1 MPTMNDPEEEVIFS
15 ADSNNNDQPQ
25 SSEKVS
31 FSDRL
36 NYLWDTPTDNND
48 IHNKPQAEPET
59 EHEETAGPGI
69 SAYVEDPD
77 EEDDAPIH
85 VSSVFNL
92 EDLKDDIVLKTKQVA
107 ELCGISSQMVRNYMG
122 IWDARINVPRSEK
135 GDMLFGKKHA
145 EMFQEMLLVK
155 ENGGNS
161 RTVQGTLDYF
171 MKPTPEMLGENGEAA
186 PATQAFLEQMVANM
200 TNVVDLRMRQYQE
213 SISAALED
221 KQMNTKELQT
231 ITEQQRLM
239 AEKQTQTTEMM
250 QEVLNTINALK
261 KRDEEREKELKA
273 LRDENAELKN
283 KINEEPPKKKLF
295 GWF

>member
-1 MPTMNDPEEEVIFS
+1 
-15 ADSNNNDQPQ
+15 
-25 SSEKVS
+25 
-31 FSDRL
+31 
-36 NYLWDTPTDNND
+36 
-48 IHNKPQAEPET
+48 
-59 EHEETAGPGI
+59 
-69 SAYVEDPD
+69 
-77 EEDDAPIH
+77 
-85 VSSVFNL
+85 
-92 EDLKDDIVLKTKQVA
+92 
-107 ELCGISSQMVRNYMG
+107 
-122 IWDARINVPRSEK
+122 
-135 GDMLFGKKHA
+135 MLFGKKHA
-145 EMFQEMLLVK
+145 KMFQEMLLVK

-221 KQMNTKELQT
+221 KQMNTKELQA
-231 ITEQQRLM
+231 ITEQQHLM
-239 AEKQTQTTEMM
+239 AEKQAQTTEMM

-273 LRDENAELKN
+273 LRNENAELKN

-295 GWF
+295 GIF